1 MLLQCHRVVV
11 ADRRRVVD
19 HQLLVLRLLVHLHQ
33 LRHLDGK
40 VRHLVV
46 VYFHRFVVVEIPQ
59 DAPQNLGELNQ
70 DVVLTF
76 LDADRHLVVDHL
88 VVDHLADVD
97 LELLDVVVVA
107 ALLCSRNQKDYFQHE
122 VVAQLVVAV
131 LQMDYFR
138 HVVHL
143 L

>member
-1 MLLQCHRVVV
+1 
-11 ADRRRVVD
+11 
-19 HQLLVLRLLVHLHQ
+19 
-33 LRHLDGK
+33 
-40 VRHLVV
+40 
-46 VYFHRFVVVEIPQ
+46 VVVEIPQ

-76 LDADRHLVVDHL
+76 LDAVHHL

-97 LELLDVVVVA
+97 LELLDVAVVVA
-107 ALLCSRNQKDYFQHE
+107 LSCQPNQKDYFQHE

>member
-1 MLLQCHRVVV
+1 V
-11 ADRRRVVD
+11 DR
-19 HQLLVLRLLVHLHQ
+19 QLLVLRLLVHLHQ

-70 DVVLTF
+70 GVVQTYQDVV
-76 LDADRHLVVDHL
+76 HHL

-131 LQMDYFR
+131 LQMDYFH